1 MADKFNK
8 KFGDWVEYIDDYL
21 DEPDMQESLFDLRET
36 IEDTGMSE
44 RDKILLSALSS
55 SILKLSFI
63 LKENREKTERFYKYL
78 QEC

>member
-36 IEDTGMSE
+36 IEDTGMS
-44 RDKILLSALSS
+44 A
-55 SILKLSFI
+55 
-63 LKENREKTERFYKYL
+63 ENI
-78 QEC
+78 